1 MLSLWWKEYAECSE
15 GPRPQVSSKK
25 KSVKQ
30 SIETPS
36 EASVSS
42 SLYEVEEERVG
53 VPVKGGLYEV
63 PPCRDSKS
71 VFEFSC
77 IFTC

>member
-1 MLSLWWKEYAECSE
+1 M
-15 GPRPQVSSKK
+15 
-25 KSVKQ
+25 
-30 SIETPS
+30 ETLP

-42 SLYEVEEERVG
+42 SLYDVEEERVG

-63 PPCRDSKS
+63 SPFSLDTDSKS

-77 IFTC
+77 RFITLLNH